1 MMLKP
6 STLRQIWLVLD
17 QAQIHLLLERS
28 DAELSRWI
36 QEQLEAQIFIPE
48 SELKA
53 THHYIQSRVPLI
65 RALAESQLAPV

>member
-1 MMLKP
+1 MLKS

-28 DAELSRWI
+28 DSELSRWI
-36 QEQLEAQIFIPE
+36 QEKLEAEIFIPE